1 MGKGWPLLQVVTLM
15 SLGITGEEAG
25 LDQARFRPD
34 SELETLVIHLK
45 GGPGR
50 QVWNSRDI

>member
-1 MGKGWPLLQVVTLM
+1 MQVVTLM

-34 SELETLVIHLK
+34 SELEILVIHLK